1 MGLVNHLMISHTWN
15 IKGGESK
22 HTFELLSLT
31 VDRNTLKSFC
41 LILLLG
47 SWSFP
52 RIPASSS
59 PTCLCHWHRDHQKCL
74 ACVEDTDTLL
84 IKKKIPKY

>member
-31 VDRNTLKSFC
+31 VDRNTEIFLSHPCARFMV
-41 LILLLG
+41 I
-47 SWSFP
+47 SQNP
-52 RIPASSS
+52 RFQLTHLSVS
-59 PTCLCHWHRDHQKCL
+59 L
-74 ACVEDTDTLL
+74 AQGPSD
-84 IKKKIPKY
+84 

>member
-41 LILLLG
+41 LILVLG

-52 RIPASSS
+52 KIPASSS
-59 PTCLCHWHRDHQKCL
+59 PTCLCHWHRDHQIEMFGMC
-74 ACVEDTDTLL
+74 
-84 IKKKIPKY
+84 